1 MTRRKQLDITNHKIW
16 KDKNI
21 NLEAKE
27 IYAYLYS
34 QGFDKIVSHINI
46 EDIQKVISISNV
58 GLRNNMKL
66 LEKFNYIVYREY
78 DKGLYEYHI
87 Y

>member
-46 EDIQKVISISNV
+46 EDIQQVISISNV

>member
-27 IYAYLYS
+27 IRVIQTVSS
-34 QGFDKIVSHINI
+34 QK
-46 EDIQKVISISNV
+46 
-58 GLRNNMKL
+58 
-66 LEKFNYIVYREY
+66 
-78 DKGLYEYHI
+78 
-87 Y
+87 

>member
-46 EDIQKVISISNV
+46 DQ
-58 GLRNNMKL
+58 L
-66 LEKFNYIVYREY
+66 
-78 DKGLYEYHI
+78 
-87 Y
+87 

>member
-34 QGFDKIVSHINI
+34 QGFVKIVSHINI
-46 EDIQKVISISNV
+46 GDIQQVISISNV

>member
-21 NLEAKE
+21 NLETKE

-46 EDIQKVISISNV
+46 GDIQQIISISNV
-58 GLRNNMKL
+58 CLRNNMKL

>member
-34 QGFDKIVSHINI
+34 QAFDKIVSHINI
-46 EDIQKVISISNV
+46 GDIQQIISISNV

>member
-27 IYAYLYS
+27 IYAQLYA
-34 QGFDKIVSHINI
+34 QGFDKIISHINI
-46 EDIQKVISISNV
+46 GDIQQVISISNV